1 MEHGNHAYS
10 DNTYDALDR
19 ITRTTTPGDAWHSAG
34 KSVTKEHITNG
45 ASDVKLYTAPMD
57 GENHLV
63 KSGYYAKCT
72 LFGEKTTDEDGHTLT
87 IFTDKLGR
95 KVLERRASDEGNN
108 DTYFVYNDLGQLR
121 FVLSPEYQNDRH
133 KAIFAYE
140 YRYDNRGNVV
150 KKILPQCEYIQYW
163 YDTADRL
170 IYMQD
175 GRMRTK
181 GLYRFYLYDNL
192 SRIVVEGTCS
202 SCNRGGSVTHTKFN
216 TSNAGFLNT
225 GYTFDHN
232 LNLDNP
238 KLEVVNYY
246 DDYSF
251 LNLPLFKNDKA
262 LKKATNPSSPACAK
276 GFKTGTVTAT
286 TRGYLLLG
294 TLYYDLK
301 GELTESHR
309 TLPDNAL
316 LVTKNTYSFTGNPD
330 TTKQTLYKGGKE
342 YTVSTNNGYNPFN
355 DKIESTSLSVD
366 GSANHE
372 ISTITYDDLGR
383 ISNISHGSNNV
394 GAVLYSY
401 NLRGWITEITNN
413 NFEEHLTYNDGQGT
427 PYYNGN
433 ISTQQW
439 KVANDDSRIRGYKFM
454 YDKLNRLTNAVYGEG
469 TSFNSNQGRY
479 SEIITGYTANGAIK
493 GINRNGLKQ
502 NGQYGAIDSLDI
514 TLNGNQLSR
523 VDDKA
528 APVLRSGSFDFYDNK
543 VKTDGAEYEYDE
555 NGALTMDVNRGI
567 TKIEYDLRN
576 NPTLIQFSDGSQTEY
591 VYTAGG
597 EKLKTIHHK
606 SSPFIHV
613 RLQSVMR
620 RDTIGQVLPP
630 TGGTFTPVTIMSV
643 DSTDHIENFIF
654 ENGKPDKY
662 LFNGGYYTYATPET
676 GYTRYHY
683 YITDHLG
690 NNRVVINENNK
701 VEQTVH
707 YYPFGVVY
715 ADAGFNPNFQKYKY
729 TGKELDLTHGLN
741 TYDQG
746 ARQNY
751 SILGVWDRIDPMAE
765 KYYNISPY
773 VVCGN
778 NPLFIMDSKGDSLTL
793 LGARTDINSA
803 IEIYNKGLG
812 GFYTVSAN
820 DNGNL
825 SIQAVEGT
833 DPSEMSSPQKTV
845 FEKLKTIIDDEG
857 NTIINVTN
865 NSEETLIGDI
875 SKHEIDVGDMQQ
887 LKDQKEL
894 NDVSSMMHETY
905 ENYQVQ
911 VLNTEIHDAH
921 HEASNIESHITGY
934 MIQPFE
940 RKIKKRRLK
949 LHVVY
954 PSKYNMSIRIKNKNI
969 PTKK

>member
-1 MEHGNHAYS
+1 
-10 DNTYDALDR
+10 
-19 ITRTTTPGDAWHSAG
+19 
-34 KSVTKEHITNG
+34 
-45 ASDVKLYTAPMD
+45 
-57 GENHLV
+57 
-63 KSGYYAKCT
+63 
-72 LFGEKTTDEDGHTLT
+72 
-87 IFTDKLGR
+87 
-95 KVLERRASDEGNN
+95 
-108 DTYFVYNDLGQLR
+108 
-121 FVLSPEYQNDRH
+121 
-133 KAIFAYE
+133 
-140 YRYDNRGNVV
+140 
-150 KKILPQCEYIQYW
+150 
-163 YDTADRL
+163 
-170 IYMQD
+170 
-175 GRMRTK
+175 
-181 GLYRFYLYDNL
+181 
-192 SRIVVEGTCS
+192 
-202 SCNRGGSVTHTKFN
+202 
-216 TSNAGFLNT
+216 
-225 GYTFDHN
+225 
-232 LNLDNP
+232 
-238 KLEVVNYY
+238 
-246 DDYSF
+246 
-251 LNLPLFKNDKA
+251 
-262 LKKATNPSSPACAK
+262 
-276 GFKTGTVTAT
+276 
-286 TRGYLLLG
+286 
-294 TLYYDLK
+294 
-301 GELTESHR
+301 
-309 TLPDNAL
+309 
-316 LVTKNTYSFTGNPD
+316 
-330 TTKQTLYKGGKE
+330 
-342 YTVSTNNGYNPFN
+342 
-355 DKIESTSLSVD
+355 
-366 GSANHE
+366 
-372 ISTITYDDLGR
+372 
-383 ISNISHGSNNV
+383 
-394 GAVLYSY
+394 
-401 NLRGWITEITNN
+401 
-413 NFEEHLTYNDGQGT
+413 
-427 PYYNGN
+427 
-433 ISTQQW
+433 
-439 KVANDDSRIRGYKFM
+439 
-454 YDKLNRLTNAVYGEG
+454 
-469 TSFNSNQGRY
+469 
-479 SEIITGYTANGAIK
+479 
-493 GINRNGLKQ
+493 
-502 NGQYGAIDSLDI
+502 
-514 TLNGNQLSR
+514 
-523 VDDKA
+523 
-528 APVLRSGSFDFYDNK
+528 
-543 VKTDGAEYEYDE
+543 
-555 NGALTMDVNRGI
+555 
-567 TKIEYDLRN
+567 
-576 NPTLIQFSDGSQTEY
+576 
-591 VYTAGG
+591 
-597 EKLKTIHHK
+597 
-606 SSPFIHV
+606 
-613 RLQSVMR
+613 MR
-620 RDTIGQVLPP
+620 RDTIGQVFPP
-630 TGGTFTPVTIMSV
+630 IDGTSKPVTIMSV
-643 DSTDHIENFIF
+643 DSTDYIENFIF

-715 ADAGFNPNFQKYKY
+715 ADAGFNPNFQKHKY
-729 TGKELDLTHGLN
+729 TAKELDLTHGLN
-741 TYDQG
+741 TYDHG

-833 DPSEMSSPQKTV
+833 DLSEMSSPQKTV